1 MPLLTN
7 WTAASDVPETIPA
20 IEPSVR
26 FGVRIEGRFAGEA
39 SRGVAFG
46 VDTVTDRT
54 VVLKHV
60 GLGDPLGADGLHR
73 LEQEYAVLQSVQD
86 PILRSTLGMRRAR
99 RGGRVLEAALLLEF
113 VPGDDLGGRGSDD
126 PAGTLSAM
134 LQVCHGLGRLHRRGL
149 VHGDVRPDHVL
160 VAPDGTP
167 TLVGLG
173 HATRAGRPL
182 VPIVVGDPFEAPE
195 RVDGGLADPR
205 TDVYGVACT
214 LAAVLGS
221 DAIPTWTT
229 GESLEDRCL
238 RHASVE
244 SDLLQVGVPAEA
256 ARLLA
261 EAMHPDP
268 QRRHGG
274 LDAIASGIAAI
285 HPAGVGDRR
294 GPSGVR
300 NPSGRIRNKQ
310 ASGLSPRIT

>member
-1 MPLLTN
+1 M
-7 WTAASDVPETIPA
+7 
-20 IEPSVR
+20 
-26 FGVRIEGRFAGEA
+26 
-39 SRGVAFG
+39 
-46 VDTVTDRT
+46 
-54 VVLKHV
+54 
-60 GLGDPLGADGLHR
+60 
-73 LEQEYAVLQSVQD
+73 
-86 PILRSTLGMRRAR
+86 R
-99 RGGRVLEAALLLEF
+99 RGGEIVPLGHPALAQGRSDRAAGASGACAGADVITAHLILQQGRWVTMGHRILQQGRCTPEAWAPAAVRIGQRCSAGGDRREPLRHTQAVLSDRRGADAVARVRAAAPPCTPARRT
-113 VPGDDLGGRGSDD
+113 VRGSERIS
-126 PAGTLSAM
+126 PKAPGP
-134 LQVCHGLGRLHRRGL
+134 GL
-149 VHGDVRPDHVL
+149 
-160 VAPDGTP
+160 
-167 TLVGLG
+167 
-173 HATRAGRPL
+173 
-182 VPIVVGDPFEAPE
+182 APE